1 MYIHTYFEEH
11 PHEESGGYH
20 LASFH
25 SLALKSPRKVANTLA
40 ELKNWCYMTYGP
52 DGWRHNT
59 QQVRWRDN
67 IANGEIRFSRED
79 DLALF
84 LLRWS

>member
-1 MYIHTYFEEH
+1 
-11 PHEESGGYH
+11 
-20 LASFH
+20 
-25 SLALKSPRKVANTLA
+25 
-40 ELKNWCYMTYGP
+40 MTDGP